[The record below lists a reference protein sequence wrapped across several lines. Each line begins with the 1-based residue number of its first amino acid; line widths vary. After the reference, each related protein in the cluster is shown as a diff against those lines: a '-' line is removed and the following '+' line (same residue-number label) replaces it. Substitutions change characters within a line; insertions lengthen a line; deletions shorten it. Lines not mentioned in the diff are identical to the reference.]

1 MRILKTH
8 FIPKRSKVGFKILY
22 RCCRS
27 TLYPKGQRLNKHLN
41 ELIELSN
48 NDKAIDAYT
57 PQLEAA
63 DKKIAKIQKKID
75 VAQSELD
82 GLNAD
87 IAENDAKIKTF
98 DEQLTLLNEQ
108 LSANAKKLK
117 EISTEKEMKALSLE
131 EDIAKEKMTFANEEI
146 ERLQAVNE
154 TKKALLEEASEKVA
168 ALEAEY
174 KAMEE
179 VVSVEKAEIEK
190 AKGEL
195 FVKREELSRNIEQK
209 VLAFYEKIRIW
220 AGNTAVVPV
229 KKQACYG
236 CYMKLNDKTYAEIIK
251 ADEIVNCPHCG
262 RILYLE
268 PVSAEA

>member
-1 MRILKTH
+1 M
-8 FIPKRSKVGFKILY
+8 
-22 RCCRS
+22 
-27 TLYPKGQRLNKHLN
+27 NKHLN

-48 NDKAIDAYT
+48 NDKAIDSYT
-57 PQLEAA
+57 PELEAA
-63 DKKIAKIQKKID
+63 DKKVAKIQKKID
-75 VAQSELD
+75 AAQGELD

-87 IAENDAKIKTF
+87 IAENEAKVKTF

-108 LSANAKKLK
+108 LSSNAKKLK

-146 ERLQAVNE
+146 ERLQAINV
-154 TKKALLEEASEKVA
+154 TKKELLEEVNEKMTT
-168 ALEAEY
+168 LIAEY
-174 KAMEE
+174 KAMDE

-190 AKGEL
+190 AKAEL
-195 FVKREELSRNIEQK
+195 FVKREDLSRNIEQK

-236 CYMKLNDKTYAEIIK
+236 CYMKLNDKTYAEVIK
-251 ADEIVNCPHCG
+251 GDEIVNCPHCG
-262 RILYLE
+262 RVLYLE
-268 PVSAEA
+268 PVTAEA

>member
-1 MRILKTH
+1 M
-8 FIPKRSKVGFKILY
+8 
-22 RCCRS
+22 
-27 TLYPKGQRLNKHLN
+27 NKHLN

-57 PQLEAA
+57 PQLKAA
-63 DKKIAKIQKKID
+63 DKKLAKVQKKINS
-75 VAQSELD
+75 AQSELD
-82 GLNAD
+82 TLTTD
-87 IAENDAKIKTF
+87 IADNEAKVKTF
-98 DEQLTLLNEQ
+98 EEQLTLLNEQ
-108 LSANAKKLK
+108 LSNNAKKLK

-146 ERLQAVNE
+146 DRLQAINE
-154 TKKALLEEASEKVA
+154 TKKALLQEATDTLDTLKSEF
-168 ALEAEY
+168 
-174 KAMEE
+174 KAVDE

-190 AKGEL
+190 AKQEL
-195 FVKREELSRNIEQK
+195 FATREELSRNIEQK

-236 CYMKLNDKTYAEIIK
+236 CYMKLNDKTYAEVIK
-251 ADEIVNCPHCG
+251 GDEIVNCPHCG

-268 PVSAEA
+268 PVTAEDA